1 MILYSFA
8 LTFHYIFY
16 VLLLKFLSNVYSFK
30 QLYLNTMLIKFIL
43 GLILFP
49 SSFITK
55 FDFNYLIL
63 ILFALNYILGIFI
76 WFNASKQNIHLGK
89 LDGIAIAIYLPILTL
104 LLYILYN
111 EKIKKI
117 NYIGIIFLGIGSY
130 LTLL

>member
-1 MILYSFA
+1 
-8 LTFHYIFY
+8 
-16 VLLLKFLSNVYSFK
+16 
-30 QLYLNTMLIKFIL
+30 MLIKFIL